1 MKQASL
7 FSTILTRNS
16 LNTTFCSK
24 EIKGLVI
31 SIVSLFLK
39 DNIIVNT
46 TSEFNSNFLV
56 QNQAI
61 IKKILPLVI
70 SI

>member
-1 MKQASL
+1 MEQASL

-24 EIKGLVI
+24 EIKELVI
-31 SIVSLFLK
+31 SIVSLSLK
-39 DNIIVNT
+39 SNIIVNT
-46 TSEFNSNFLV
+46 IPEFNSNFLI

-61 IKKILPLVI
+61 IKEVLSLVT